1 MSRIS
6 WLLAVLLAISMESC
20 GGHKRLEIK
29 NTSSYQSLRTLIS
42 ANGRQIFN
50 EEVARTQNHISP
62 KVVTFKYKGDSCI
75 IQVEIPEL
83 HLRESKSFIDLEHKY
98 IAITITQSSAE
109 NIQVLIDAPQ
119 TVGLGAAE

>member
-1 MSRIS
+1 M
-6 WLLAVLLAISMESC
+6 
-20 GGHKRLEIK
+20 
-29 NTSSYQSLRTLIS
+29 
-42 ANGRQIFN
+42 
-50 EEVARTQNHISP
+50 VARKQNHISP

-98 IAITITQSSAE
+98 IAITITQPSAE

-119 TVGLGAAE
+119 TVGLGAAEYFSAADPNS